1 MLGVV
6 VSWVEKA
13 EGHGA
18 RHLNREARQPA
29 RQSLIQCRALSLLA
43 RNNRYMEF
51 SIATLLANFSEDK
64 LVAPKVL
71 EKKLAPD
78 EESLRK
84 FQIALDALERIGIL
98 EKDKGRYRRVEQEG
112 VVEAKL
118 RCSSK
123 GFCFAIQDAE
133 GAEDVYIRESHLS
146 SAWNGD
152 RVLVKIIKEGSRRR
166 SPEGEVYLILE
177 RANPS
182 VLARVKQAKR
192 GYRAVPLDDR
202 LLFELDLTNDQE
214 LLGNA
219 IDHLVHVEVARYPIG
234 VHRPLG
240 DVVQVLGSDAEEA
253 DDLDIVCCKHD
264 LPRGFSALALKEVEV
279 LPTQIQPNAFDQR
292 ADLRETL
299 TISFSP
305 DLGNPDFSVIKPED
319 KDTTAYCIE
328 QAFSLERTEA
338 DQWRLGI
345 HVADAA
351 HFIALDSALDRE
363 ARRRGIGV
371 YLADR
376 YIPILPEALCC
387 DRIGLVPQQERL
399 ANTVWITLD
408 ESGQVTEFEIK
419 PSVIRV
425 DHQLTYALAQTVLD
439 GEEADEAAVTEMIEN
454 LLEVSRALRQM
465 RERRGAFELHLPDT
479 HCHYNDEGELGPM
492 VMSSRNSAHA
502 MVSELVVLANQLVAS
517 HLHALSL
524 PTIYRTQAPPDT
536 GDVAEIVKLSNHLGC
551 DLYVEEDAE
560 IESSDFQEFTQQIH
574 QSKAERVINY
584 LLEDSLKP
592 ALYSTI
598 PKPHF
603 GLALS
608 HYVHF
613 TAPLSR
619 YGDLQLSRVFK
630 ALFEEGRDRRSSRS
644 KEGVRLGHSSCH
656 DKVSWNVLPPDLHQ
670 DLETQFTQLVVHL
683 SERESV
689 AADAEEDLEGLKK
702 TGFMKERT
710 GQVFVGLITG
720 VQSYGFFVEIE
731 VQSPND
737 STLRVEGLVHVSSLK
752 DDWYEYRSRQQ
763 TLVGRKNRNQYRL
776 GDNVEVQ
783 VKSVDYYRQQI
794 DLVAVGGG
802 SEATEEPEESYNNNN
817 NFPR

>member
-1 MLGVV
+1 
-6 VSWVEKA
+6 
-13 EGHGA
+13 
-18 RHLNREARQPA
+18 
-29 RQSLIQCRALSLLA
+29 
-43 RNNRYMEF
+43 MEF

-84 FQIALDALERIGIL
+84 FQIALDALERIGLL
-98 EKDKGRYRRVEQEG
+98 EKDKGRYRRVGQDG

-152 RVLVKIIKEGSRRR
+152 RVLVKVIKEGSRRR

-182 VLARVKQAKR
+182 VLARVKQSSK

-202 LLFELDLTNDQE
+202 LLFELDLINDSE

-219 IDHLVHVEVARYPIG
+219 LDHLVHVEVSRYPIG

-264 LPRGFSALALKEVEV
+264 LPRRFSELALKEAAAI
-279 LPTQIQPNAFDQR
+279 PDQIPEAEIDKR
-292 ADLRETL
+292 EDLRETL
-299 TISFSP
+299 TINFRP
-305 DLGNPDFSVIKPED
+305 DLGNPDFSVIKPEEAD
-319 KDTTAYCIE
+319 QAKYCVE
-328 QAFSLERTEA
+328 QAFSLERTDK
-338 DQWRLGI
+338 DQWRLGV
-345 HVADAA
+345 HVVDVA
-351 HFIALDSALDRE
+351 HYILLDTALDRE
-363 ARRRGIGV
+363 ARKRSVAV
-371 YLADR
+371 YLADK
-376 YIPILPEALCC
+376 YIPILPPELACEQLAFIPGQ
-387 DRIGLVPQQERL
+387 DRL
-399 ANTVWITLD
+399 ANTMWITIED
-408 ESGQVTEFEIK
+408 SGQVVEFEMK

-425 DHQLTYALAQTVLD
+425 SEQLNYADAQAILD
-439 GEEADEAAVTEMIEN
+439 GEEADSSAVSAILEN
-454 LLEVSRALRQM
+454 LLEVSRALRHV
-465 RERRGAFELHLPDT
+465 REQRGAFELNLPDT
-479 HCHYNDEGELGPM
+479 HCHFNDEGELGPM
-492 VMSSRNSAHA
+492 VVASRIPTHA
-502 MVSELVVLANQLVAS
+502 MVSELTVLANQWVAS
-517 HLHALSL
+517 HIQALGL
-524 PTIYRTQAPPDT
+524 PGIFRTQPAPDAS
-536 GDVAEIVKLSNHLGC
+536 DVVEIVKLSNHLGC
-551 DLYVEEDAE
+551 DLFLDEEKEVEPK
-560 IESSDFQEFTQQIH
+560 DFQSFTQDLAN
-574 QSKAERVINY
+574 SKAERVLSY
-584 LLEDSLKP
+584 LLEDCLKP
-592 ALYSTI
+592 AVYSTT

-608 HYVHF
+608 SYAHF

-619 YGDLQLSRVFK
+619 YGDLQLSRVMK

-644 KEGVRLGHSSCH
+644 KEGVNLGSSSCH
-656 DKVSWNVLPPDLHQ
+656 DKISWNVLPPDLQQ

-702 TGFMKERT
+702 TGFMKART
-710 GQVFVGLITG
+710 GQTFVGLITG

-731 VQSPND
+731 VNSPTG

-802 SEATEEPEESYNNNN
+802 SEAVEEPEESFSNNNY
-817 NFPR
+817 